1 MIGFRVFIL
10 IGCCGILAVEA
21 QEPSLEVIVPERD
34 ARVGEPYAVSY
45 QVSWLGNARDFA
57 VMPLEFE
64 SIEWGDAAVR
74 NAVSELRG
82 NTLSVTQSLE
92 IIPREAG
99 KFDWPVVTIGYP
111 NPEAA
116 TPKENETPE
125 ANPSDPRVYPT
136 LRAQSLPI
144 LVRSPQSGPWI
155 SSGLGAFLVFSIF
168 VAYFVYTRRSRAIA
182 IPESAL
188 TNEPTVEEVLHIAR
202 RHRLDGQYYE
212 YFTALI
218 RAAESAGKNSHS
230 DLLKRL
236 KSRAHEV
243 GFGDAHP
250 TEDELEGVFRDVQ
263 RAVSGRSDTE
273 PHG

>member
-10 IGCCGILAVEA
+10 IGCCGFLAVEA

-34 ARVGEPYAVSY
+34 PRVGEPYTVSY

-64 SIEWGDAAVR
+64 SVEWGDATVR
-74 NAVSELRG
+74 QAVSELRG
-82 NTLSVTQSLE
+82 DTLSVTQSLE
-92 IIPREAG
+92 VIPREAG
-99 KFDWPVVTIGYP
+99 NFDWPVVTIGYP

-144 LVRSPQSGPWI
+144 LVRSPQNAPWI
-155 SSGLGAFLVFSIF
+155 SGGLGAFLVFSIF
-168 VAYFVYTRRSRAIA
+168 MAFLVYTRRSRAIA
-182 IPESAL
+182 VPESAL

-202 RHRLDGQYYE
+202 RHWLDGQYYE
-212 YFTALI
+212 YFTTLI
-218 RAAESAGKNSHS
+218 RAAESVGKNSHS

-243 GFGDAHP
+243 GFGGAHP

-263 RAVSGRSDTE
+263 RAVSGSSDTE
-273 PHG
+273 PHE